1 MTACRALAIIAAAGL
16 VPASSNTS
24 QQTRDGSAP
33 RPGTAVISGTV
44 VSGLAPS
51 EPVRRAT
58 VTLTT
63 GAIGSR
69 RLVAVTDEEG
79 HFTFT
84 SLPGNRYALTASK
97 GGYLASA
104 YGTKRPGGS
113 GTPIVVADGARVTG
127 ITLSVFKGSVLTGT
141 VRDEHGRPVPDV
153 TVSALTYAA
162 SPITGERMLL
172 RVRDSDRLTDDRG
185 VYRIYGLAP
194 GDYLVAA
201 SLPGLENPRAGADI
215 RQITD
220 ADIQRAQRS
229 LREPAGVPSARTAQ
243 VENPPAGAIVDHAP
257 VYHPTALSPTDAATI
272 ALGPQEE
279 RTGIDVLLRIV
290 PTARVEGVTTGPDG
304 NPLANVSVYLMNPA
318 PPPTGLFSMTLRNAL
333 SDNEGR
339 FVLPGLAPGHYMLAA
354 EGRAISAGLS
364 GATEIAVEGRLVTT
378 SITLSTGVPMT
389 GRLVFEGT
397 LPRPADLMPLLPMLL
412 ASREGPSMFGRP
424 RLVGTDGAFAY
435 AITPG
440 TYRVRGLGNR
450 FWVAAQSPG
459 WTLKSMIL
467 NGVDVSD
474 IPFEIKP
481 NDKIE
486 GAIVTMTDKR
496 SEISG
501 QLRHAGGQSAPEFV
515 LIIFSADRRHW
526 VPLTRRTQEVRP
538 GLDGRFVAHSL
549 PPGDY
554 FISAVTDLEPEQWN
568 DPAFLAELA
577 AQRPISISLAEGE
590 KKVQDIV
597 VR

>member
-1 MTACRALAIIAAAGL
+1 
-16 VPASSNTS
+16 
-24 QQTRDGSAP
+24 
-33 RPGTAVISGTV
+33 
-44 VSGLAPS
+44 
-51 EPVRRAT
+51 
-58 VTLTT
+58 
-63 GAIGSR
+63 
-69 RLVAVTDEEG
+69 
-79 HFTFT
+79 
-84 SLPGNRYALTASK
+84 
-97 GGYLASA
+97 
-104 YGTKRPGGS
+104 
-113 GTPIVVADGARVTG
+113 
-127 ITLSVFKGSVLTGT
+127 
-141 VRDEHGRPVPDV
+141 
-153 TVSALTYAA
+153 
-162 SPITGERMLL
+162 
-172 RVRDSDRLTDDRG
+172 
-185 VYRIYGLAP
+185 
-194 GDYLVAA
+194 
-201 SLPGLENPRAGADI
+201 
-215 RQITD
+215 
-220 ADIQRAQRS
+220 
-229 LREPAGVPSARTAQ
+229 
-243 VENPPAGAIVDHAP
+243 
-257 VYHPTALSPTDAATI
+257 
-272 ALGPQEE
+272 
-279 RTGIDVLLRIV
+279 
-290 PTARVEGVTTGPDG
+290 
-304 NPLANVSVYLMNPA
+304 
-318 PPPTGLFSMTLRNAL
+318 
-333 SDNEGR
+333 
-339 FVLPGLAPGHYMLAA
+339 
-354 EGRAISAGLS
+354 
-364 GATEIAVEGRLVTT
+364 
-378 SITLSTGVPMT
+378 
-389 GRLVFEGT
+389 
-397 LPRPADLMPLLPMLL
+397 
-412 ASREGPSMFGRP
+412 MFGRP